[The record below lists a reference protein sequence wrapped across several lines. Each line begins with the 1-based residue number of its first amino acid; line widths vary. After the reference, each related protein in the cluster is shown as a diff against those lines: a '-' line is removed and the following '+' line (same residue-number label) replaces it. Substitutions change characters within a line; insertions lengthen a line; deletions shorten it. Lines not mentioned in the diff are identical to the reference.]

1 MAMQKVKVGDEVI
14 VRTGADKGKRGTVS
28 KVFVKMKNRKSRLM
42 VLVEGLKLIR
52 KHVKPN
58 PQAGQQG
65 GIVEKEAPMDASNVA
80 LYNPGDKKA
89 SRVGIKMLKDGKKV
103 RYYKSNGEV
112 VDGGE
117 DK

>member
-1 MAMQKVKVGDEVI
+1 MVMQKVKVGDEVI

-28 KVFVKMKNRKSRLM
+28 KVLVKEKKGKSRVM
-42 VLVEGLKLIR
+42 VLVDGMKLMR

-58 PQAGQQG
+58 PNTGEQG

-89 SRVGIKMLKDGKKV
+89 SRVGVKTLEDGIRIEDGQMLV
-103 RYYKSNGEV
+103 IIM
-112 VDGGE
+112 
-117 DK
+117 